1 MVSPL
6 ATILIADDNAEW
18 RARVR
23 ELLRQRPEWQ
33 IIDEA
38 SDGVEAL
45 ERTRDLCPELVLLDI
60 GMPRMNGLQAAVEIR
75 QAVPTT
81 RILFLTQDNDPDLKT
96 AALNVGAEGYVLKT
110 KAASELFSAISTAI
124 RNGNELS

>member
-1 MVSPL
+1 MSPL

-38 SDGVEAL
+38 SDGVGAL

>member
-1 MVSPL
+1 MSPL